1 MLKFVILFF
10 LLLLFS
16 FEGVSDP
23 KDDPEEIDYEILD
36 LNDDYG
42 C

>member
-1 MLKFVILFF
+1 MLKFIVLFF
-10 LLLLFS
+10 LLLLFD
-16 FEGVSDP
+16 FEVVSEPQD
-23 KDDPEEIDYEILD
+23 KQDEIDYEILD

>member
-16 FEGVSDP
+16 FEGISEP
-23 KDDPEEIDYEILD
+23 KEKQIDYEILD